1 MRVTSLHSVNA
12 GTTIDRTQ
20 RANDY
25 KHIELPSISMA
36 DADEAEMPRGNVVE
50 EDVDLSDEAQ
60 DFRFLSALSSQD
72 AKIPKRGEKD
82 FEPHAT
88 SLQSNTLAASR
99 QAMHNALAFQRSHAP
114 KTHTLATYHLESNM
128 AYCYAPRGPL
138 FARMGSTFS
147 AIDDPLGNDER
158 RGQRLWLLPEEVLY
172 LLERGTVD
180 VRWPSEVDDEEGL
193 PMSLQAGYAMFIGG
207 NGGLTFERF
216 SVYSALKRQGYTVL
230 RAPSWDGPGP
240 PTHAQN
246 GPPFLA
252 QQGLFELGLSRWWRT
267 LFWTVREED
276 IDYRETLLQP
286 GLYRNYSE
294 IYRRL
299 ALIPFHDTPAI
310 TPDIA
315 TPATDP
321 AFRIT
326 YHLYKPGNTTF
337 KKSLPG
343 PPDFRVAVIDGR
355 ATLMPTLS
363 QLSALL
369 DTTPYDPPK
378 DAQQLYPT
386 LKQGYRNVILAVV
399 DQGVTSYMRVS
410 DAVFGREK
418 LYDRVV
424 SGRGGKGGRGGRGG
438 GRGGRGRGK

>member
-1 MRVTSLHSVNA
+1 
-12 GTTIDRTQ
+12 
-20 RANDY
+20 
-25 KHIELPSISMA
+25 MA

-50 EDVDLSDEAQ
+50 VDVDLSDEAQ

-99 QAMHNALAFQRSHAP
+99 LAMHNALAFQRSHAP
-114 KTHTLATYHLESNM
+114 KSHTLATYHPESNM

-138 FARMGSTFS
+138 FARMGTTFS
-147 AIDDPLGNDER
+147 AAEDPLGNDER

-180 VRWPSEVDDEEGL
+180 VRWPSEVDGEEDL

-207 NGGLTFERF
+207 SGGLTFERF

-230 RAPSWDGPGP
+230 RALSWNGPGP
-240 PTHAQN
+240 PTGAEN
-246 GPPFLA
+246 LLPSPA
-252 QQGLFELGLSRWWRT
+252 QQRMFEVGLSRWWRT
-267 LFWTVREED
+267 LFWTAHEEATD
-276 IDYRETLLQP
+276 CSEPMLQP

-310 TPDIA
+310 TSTFV
-315 TPATDP
+315 TPTTDP
-321 AFRIT
+321 AFGIT

-337 KKSLPG
+337 KKTFPG

-355 ATLMPTLS
+355 ATSMPTLS

-369 DTTPYDPPK
+369 DTAPYDPPK
-378 DAQQLYPT
+378 EAQQLYT
-386 LKQGYRNVILAVV
+386 KLKQGYRNVILAVV
-399 DQGVTSYMRVS
+399 DQGVTSYMRIS
-410 DAVFGREK
+410 DAVFGLEK
-418 LYDRVV
+418 LYDRAV
-424 SGRGGKGGRGGRGG
+424 SARGGKGGRGGRGG
-438 GRGGRGRGK
+438 GRGGRGRGRGS